1 MGGKV
6 VVVTGANSGNGK
18 ALATYAAAKG
28 AKLYMICRSE
38 GRAMT
43 ARDEI
48 AKETDNDDIKII
60 LVSVC

>member
-6 VVVTGANSGNGK
+6 VVITGANSGVGK
-18 ALATYAAAKG
+18 EVATYAASKG

-38 GRAMT
+38 GRAKT

-48 AKETDNDDIKII
+48 AKATSNNDIKII
-60 LVSVC
+60 LVRG